1 MRRRLNPDQNN
12 FTPHSDIFDSIFF
25 ASRETKFEMYKRIL
39 VAARIA
45 PPLKVG
51 AARPPHSSAL
61 STLWWRMAQSACDIR
76 GTAPLTVTR
85 RAHRKWC
92 LGVTQTLS
100 LDDLYR
106 VIEEPQ
112 CRHDERA
119 HKDLLV

>member
-1 MRRRLNPDQNN
+1 MRRRLDPDQNN

-61 STLWWRMAQSACDIR
+61 STLWWRMAPKRVRYSRHRALDSDSASASQMVSGGDPNPFAR
-76 GTAPLTVTR
+76 RSLPGHRRTAV
-85 RAHRKWC
+85 
-92 LGVTQTLS
+92 
-100 LDDLYR
+100 
-106 VIEEPQ
+106 
-112 CRHDERA
+112 
-119 HKDLLV
+119 